1 MRIVFFGEDAFSVIV
16 LESIIKSGHEVVAA
30 YCPVY
35 DNNIYIRLQN
45 FCEQNLIQFERI
57 SDFSDNNFIEKLK
70 SFRLDVVVVCH
81 FQKILKKELIE
92 LPKYGSINLHPSLL
106 PLYRGMAPQH
116 WPIING
122 DSKTGITVHF
132 IDEGVDTG
140 DLIIQKELSIGQDTY
155 VFDLQNQMKI
165 IYATIVKDALG
176 IIESRKGN
184 YLKQS
189 DLKGSYFGRLR
200 KSNCIITKNMSTK
213 DAYNLIR
220 GVSFP
225 YFGARVE
232 NHIVWKAKIT
242 DCDKSINFTPV
253 DKKFGIVKSGSD
265 KYILLFD
272 GILKIEK
279 SEIYE
284 K

>member
-16 LESIIKSGHEVVAA
+16 LESIIKSGHEVIAA
-30 YCPVY
+30 YCPIY
-35 DNNIYIRLQN
+35 NNSIYLRLQSFCERNFIHFERLSDFADNN
-45 FCEQNLIQFERI
+45 LIA
-57 SDFSDNNFIEKLK
+57 KLK
-70 SFRLDVVVVCH
+70 LLSIDVIVVCH

-122 DSKTGITVHF
+122 DTETGLTVHF

-140 DLIIQKELSIGQDTY
+140 DIIVQKKLSIGKDTY

-165 IYATIVKDALG
+165 VYATIVKESLE
-176 IIESRKGN
+176 IIESRLGK

-189 DLKGSYFGRLR
+189 DLKGSYYGRLR
-200 KSNCIITKNMSTK
+200 KSNCIITENMDTIA
-213 DAYNLIR
+213 AYNLIR

-232 NHIVWKAKIT
+232 NYIIWKAKII
-242 DCDKSINFTPV
+242 DYDKSTIFGSEE
-253 DKKFGIVKSGSD
+253 KKFGVVTLGND
-265 KYILLFD
+265 KYIRLFD
-272 GILKIEK
+272 GVLKIEK

>member
-16 LESIIKSGHEVVAA
+16 LESIINSGHEVVAV

-35 DNNIYIRLQN
+35 DNNIYLRLQN
-45 FCEQNLIQFERI
+45 FCGLKSINFERI
-57 SDFSDNNFIEKLK
+57 SDFKDKRLIEHLR
-70 SFRLDVVVVCH
+70 SFSIDVLVVCH
-81 FQKILKKELIE
+81 FQKILQKELIN
-92 LPKYGSINLHPSLL
+92 LPKFGSINLHPSLL

-122 DSKTGITVHF
+122 DLETGITVHF

-140 DLIIQKELSIGQDTY
+140 DIIMQKRLSITQDTY

-165 IYATIVKDALG
+165 IYSTIVKESLE
-176 IIESRKGN
+176 IIESLKGN
-184 YLKQS
+184 YIKQS
-189 DLKGSYFGRLR
+189 SLKGSYFGRL
-200 KSNCIITKNMSTK
+200 KKNDCIIKDNMRTI
-213 DAYNLIR
+213 DVYNLIR

-225 YFGARVE
+225 YFGARIE
-232 NHIVWKAKIT
+232 NYIIWKA
-242 DCDKSINFTPV
+242 SIIEASNIVFYEPKN
-253 DKKFGIVKSGSD
+253 KKFGIVTSGNN
-265 KYILLFD
+265 KFIILHD
-272 GILKIEK
+272 GMLKIEK

>member
-16 LESIIKSGHEVVAA
+16 LESIIKTGYEVVAVF
-30 YCPVY
+30 CPIY
-35 DNNIYIRLQN
+35 NNNIYIRLQN
-45 FCEQNLIQFERI
+45 FCERNFIQFDRI
-57 SDFSDNNFIEKLK
+57 SDFNDKYLIDKLR
-70 SFRLDVVVVCH
+70 SFSIDVIVVCH
-81 FQKILKKELIE
+81 FQKLLKQELIN

-106 PLYRGMAPQH
+106 PLYRGMSPQH

-122 DSKTGITVHF
+122 DSETGITVHF

-140 DLIIQKELSIGQDTY
+140 DIIIQRKIFIDSDTY
-155 VFDLQNQMKI
+155 VFDLQTQMKK
-165 IYATIVKDALG
+165 IYANIVIEALG
-176 IIESRKGN
+176 LIQGGKNN
-184 YLKQS
+184 YFKQS
-189 DLKGSYFGRLR
+189 DLKGSYYGRL
-200 KSNCIITKNMSTK
+200 KVSDCCIMEHMSTL

-232 NHIVWKAKIT
+232 NYIVWKAKII
-242 DCDKSINFTPV
+242 DIDSSITYLPLN
-253 DKKFGIVKSGSD
+253 KRFGVVIFGSD
-265 KYILLFD
+265 KFIKLYD
-272 GILKIEK
+272 GMLQIEK

>member
-16 LESIIKSGHEVVAA
+16 LDSIIKSEHEVVAA
-30 YCPVY
+30 YCPLY
-35 DNNIYIRLQN
+35 DNNIYKRLQS
-45 FCEQNLIQFERI
+45 FCKRNVIHFERV
-57 SDFSDNNFIEKLK
+57 SDFSNNNLIEKLK
-70 SFRLDVVVVCH
+70 AFRVDVMVVCH
-81 FQKILKKELIE
+81 FQKILKKQLIE
-92 LPKYGSINLHPSLL
+92 LPKFGSINLHPSLL

-122 DSKTGITVHF
+122 DSETGITVHF

-140 DLIIQKELSIGQDTY
+140 DIIIQKKISIGQDDY
-155 VFDLQNQMKI
+155 VFDLQNRMKM
-165 IYATIVKDALG
+165 IYATIVKDALM
-176 IIESRKGN
+176 IIESQNGI
-184 YLKQS
+184 YFKQS
-189 DLKGSYFGRLR
+189 NVKGSYFGRLS
-200 KSNCIITKNMSTK
+200 KSNCIITENMSTQ

-232 NHIVWKAKIT
+232 NHIVWKAKII
-242 DCDKSINFTPV
+242 DFNKSINFV
-253 DKKFGIVKSGSD
+253 NADKKFGVFNFDND

-272 GILKIEK
+272 GVLKIEK

>member
-16 LESIIKSGHEVVAA
+16 LESIIKSGHEVVVA

-35 DNNIYIRLQN
+35 DNNIYIRLKD
-45 FCEQNLIQFERI
+45 FCERSQIHFERI
-57 SDFSDNNFIEKLK
+57 NDFTDNNLIEKIK
-70 SFRLDVVVVCH
+70 SFRIDVVVVCH

-92 LPKYGSINLHPSLL
+92 LPRYGSINLHPSLL

-122 DSKTGITVHF
+122 DSETGITVHF

-140 DLIIQKELSIGQDTY
+140 DIIIQKKLSIGQDTY

-165 IYATIVKDALG
+165 IYNTIVKEALE

-184 YLKQS
+184 YFKQS
-189 DLKGSYFGRLR
+189 DLNGSYYGRLR
-200 KSNCIITKNMSTK
+200 KIDCIITENMNIK

-232 NHIVWKAKIT
+232 NYIVWKAKII
-242 DCDKSINFTPV
+242 DYDKTINFVPT
-253 DKKFGIVKSGSD
+253 DKKFGVIKSGNE
-265 KYILLFD
+265 KYIRLFD

>member
-16 LESIIKSGHEVVAA
+16 LESVIKSGHEVVAA
-30 YCPVY
+30 YCPIY
-35 DNNIYIRLQN
+35 NNNIYIRLQS
-45 FCEQNLIQFERI
+45 FCERNLIHFERI
-57 SDFSDNNFIEKLK
+57 SDFNDKSLIEKFR
-70 SFRLDVVVVCH
+70 SFSIDVIVVCH
-81 FQKILKKELIE
+81 FQKILKQELIE

-106 PLYRGMAPQH
+106 PLYRGMSPQH

-122 DSKTGITVHF
+122 DSETGITVHF

-140 DLIIQKELSIGQDTY
+140 DIIVQKKLSIGQDTY

-165 IYATIVKDALG
+165 IYATIVKEALE
-176 IIESRKGN
+176 IIESLKGN
-184 YLKQS
+184 YFKQS

-200 KSNCIITKNMSTK
+200 KSNCFIIENMSTK

-232 NHIVWKAKIT
+232 NYIVWKASII
-242 DCDKSINFTPV
+242 DPDRSINYKPQN
-253 DKKFGIVKSGSD
+253 KKFGLVTSGND
-265 KYILLFD
+265 KFIRLYD
-272 GILKIEK
+272 GMLKIEK
-279 SEIYE
+279 SDIYE